1 MTRKL
6 GYIVKYNNDERSTS
20 SLELEGGESQ
30 AHQSAQN
37 ELFDFTTVTM
47 FRIMDDMGLSLAKG
61 QTK

>member
-30 AHQSAQN
+30 THQSAQN

-47 FRIMDDMGLSLAKG
+47 FRIMDDMGPSLAKG